1 MLWSFKRQH
10 PCKGTTYE
18 SCIKWTSG
26 KIPMDSCTRD
36 MLSVDV
42 PDLHM
47 IKRRSKQRISG
58 RKADREPFPLISS
71 PMRPPEFFQ
80 KLDTK
85 LIKLF
90 LGRLA
95 LILDQVIKCLSP
107 DNQNV
112 NWSQQRNNVTIG
124 NWGDLELNDQEVA
137 AFRLEGSL
145 WDNRFW
151 AHLQCLPKVT
161 GTLLPSDRQHEIF
174 GWPCIS
180 PFSQFCIG
188 LFNFIWLFHWDLT
201 ILLVHCRGSWLDAL
215 TLCVLPIF
223 LSIRAW
229 KI

>member
-1 MLWSFKRQH
+1 
-10 PCKGTTYE
+10 
-18 SCIKWTSG
+18 
-26 KIPMDSCTRD
+26 

-58 RKADREPFPLISS
+58 RKADREPFARISS

-112 NWSQQRNNVTIG
+112 N
-124 NWGDLELNDQEVA
+124 
-137 AFRLEGSL
+137 
-145 WDNRFW
+145 
-151 AHLQCLPKVT
+151 
-161 GTLLPSDRQHEIF
+161 
-174 GWPCIS
+174 
-180 PFSQFCIG
+180 
-188 LFNFIWLFHWDLT
+188 
-201 ILLVHCRGSWLDAL
+201 
-215 TLCVLPIF
+215 
-223 LSIRAW
+223 
-229 KI
+229 